1 VLLEALDPE
10 ELRPDRLLDHV
21 GSQLGAWGLSRSHRS
36 PCRFLRVSPR
46 GWRGRRAPHSTSS
59 R

>member
-21 GSQLGAWGLSRSHRS
+21 GSQLEAWGVSRSHRS
-36 PCRFLRVSPR
+36 PCRFLRVSR
-46 GWRGRRAPHSTSS
+46 EQR
-59 R
+59 